1 MLGIHAVGYAMLG
14 GLATPL
20 GPLLGAAF
28 DLGLLEAARIFEGW
42 RMVIF
47 GGLVA
52 LFLRWRPGGLLNHA
66 AVSQIK
72 KFFIQRRK
80 SDEHSK
86 FA

>member
-1 MLGIHAVGYAMLG
+1 MLG

-20 GPLLGAAF
+20 GPLLGSAF
-28 DLGLLEAARIFEGW
+28 DLGLLEATRWFEGW

-52 LFLRWRPGGLLNHA
+52 LFLRWRPDGLLNSASLHTI
-66 AVSQIK
+66 QE
-72 KFFIQRRK
+72 FIQRRK
-80 SDEHSK
+80 THEHSK